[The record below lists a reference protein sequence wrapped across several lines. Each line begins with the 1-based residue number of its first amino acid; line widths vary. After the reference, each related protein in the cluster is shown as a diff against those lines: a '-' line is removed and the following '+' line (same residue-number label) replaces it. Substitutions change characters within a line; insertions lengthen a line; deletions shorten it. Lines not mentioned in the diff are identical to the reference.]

1 MYPEVKLCNKFIH
14 AVIKHPCFFLNID
27 PRIVTKSAVF
37 GYISNRIIGNNNVRS
52 VSVEQRGTM
61 HCVIISMLHKNA
73 KQTCTVGVFALYCPV
88 TCSFTY
94 VPDEL
99 AW

>member
-1 MYPEVKLCNKFIH
+1 M
-14 AVIKHPCFFLNID
+14 FLQNID

-37 GYISNRIIGNNNVRS
+37 DYISNRIAGNRS

-73 KQTCTVGVFALYCPV
+73 KQTCTVGVFALYCHV
-88 TCSFTY
+88 TCSFTH